1 MPAAWTRGR
10 AGSRAGP
17 ALTREAIWKIAVVL
31 VMKLGPG
38 AGGRDRWSCPDLP
51 SRGSKT
57 L

>member
-10 AGSRAGP
+10 AGPRAGP
-17 ALTREAIWKIAVVL
+17 ALTREAIWKRAVVL